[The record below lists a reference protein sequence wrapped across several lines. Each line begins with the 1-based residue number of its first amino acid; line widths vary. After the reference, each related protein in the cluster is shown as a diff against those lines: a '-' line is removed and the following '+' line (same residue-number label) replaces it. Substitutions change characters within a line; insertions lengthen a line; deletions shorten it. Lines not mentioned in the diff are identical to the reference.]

1 MLGNTMYTEI
11 IDTFSDAE
19 KSLVLTAFCGILE
32 YYKCQRYKTEIIV
45 PLNVAMN
52 HTVKSTTNDYTHMTV
67 FTDRHGVSMVRLL
80 SIYNFENDKTTL
92 CTDSDV
98 YDTVINYDKYV
109 ALINKCMKWKYLKLN
124 RLDEVRKFLFE
135 FEFYYR
141 KPLGEPMGKNEY
153 EVCIFKHP
161 KKKFVID
168 ELEDDKVKESALLT
182 AIMDTMEQLDMD
194 IPNPV
199 CIYSSISDLMD
210 YLKELKKKVGI
221 ENYNPHIVE
230 IDEDYGKILYGLG
243 CNSRLYYSMRRMNR
257 DNILYENY
265 DRDGCNNGVTL
276 ITSDDDDDDYTFED
290 CECCDNEPEACTC
303 KFRVEQLDDDYSSQE
318 YKEWEC
324 RLTRPT
330 IFSDEI
336 MDGRDEDLEEIA
348 LEKVNPIN
356 PHNSWYDYGFGLNDI
371 RKAFFMVLKHVGK
384 SIESYHDAMNETMFH
399 SKDRFDSIEISRLPN
414 NEDDCFSHDMK
425 LEYFTVT
432 PDRKIHCEYRKRASK
447 EQGDVDDLDYH
458 LHEEKYINIVNTVMG
473 WIKFHDDRIDEVKA
487 KYYEISGFPVKIIP
501 RPRRIWY
508 ARIDICNDRTTENYD
523 ASKDKKEYMW
533 RAIINYEEK
542 LKSMNR
548 HDFSRTERKKVEEE
562 LKEQYNDGFLYDYIF
577 TNDERNRLYKRLVEL
592 KKKVGEKVDK
602 EYLEE
607 DEDLLLEMKDLI
619 ADKKKLKIS
628 PYSMD
633 IVGAKSWQYK
643 DIQWY
648 EDSMRGLN
656 GKIIGSCKK
665 VDDVDALIML

>member
-52 HTVKSTTNDYTHMTV
+52 HTVKSTTNDYAHMTV
-67 FTDRHGVSMVRLL
+67 FTDCHGVSMVRLL
-80 SIYNFENDKTTL
+80 SIFDFENDKTTL
-92 CTDSDV
+92 CTDSVV
-98 YDTVINYDKYV
+98 YDAVINYDKYV

-124 RLDEVRKFLFE
+124 RLDEVRNFLLELEIQSQEQLFE
-135 FEFYYR
+135 
-141 KPLGEPMGKNEY
+141 NEY

-161 KKKFVID
+161 KKKFAIND
-168 ELEDDKVKESALLT
+168 MEDDKMKESALLT
-182 AIMDTMEQLDMD
+182 AIMDTMEELDMD

-210 YLKELKKKVGI
+210 YLKQLKNKVGI
-221 ENYNPHIVE
+221 ENYDPNIVE

-243 CNSRLYYSMRRMNR
+243 CDHRLYYSMRRMNR

-265 DRDGCNNGVTL
+265 DRDGYNNAETYV
-276 ITSDDDDDDYTFED
+276 TSDDDDDDVTFAH
-290 CECCDNEPEACTC
+290 CECCDNVDACKC
-303 KFRVEQLDDDYSSQE
+303 KLRVEELDDDYDSQE
-318 YKEWEC
+318 YKEWER

-330 IFSDEI
+330 IYSDEI

-356 PHNSWYDYGFGLNDI
+356 PSNSWYDYGFELKDV

-384 SIESYHDAMNETMFH
+384 EIALHHDFVNDAVFY
-399 SKDRFDSIEISRLPN
+399 SKDYFDSIEISRLPN
-414 NEDDCFSHDMK
+414 NENECFFHNMK
-425 LEYFTVT
+425 IEYFTVT
-432 PDRKIHCEYRKRASK
+432 PDRKIHCEYRKRAAK
-447 EQGDVDDLDYH
+447 KQGDLDDLDYQ
-458 LHEEKYINIVNTVMG
+458 LHREKYIKIVNTVMG
-473 WIKFHDDRIDEVKA
+473 WIKLHEDRLDEVKA

-508 ARIDICNDRTTENYD
+508 ARIDICNDRTTENYN
-523 ASKDKKEYMW
+523 ASIHKKEYMW
-533 RAIINYEEK
+533 RAIMNYEEK
-542 LKSMNR
+542 LRLMHRLDVSLAEKN
-548 HDFSRTERKKVEEE
+548 KIEEE
-562 LKEQYNDGFLYDYIF
+562 LKEQYRDGFLRNYIF

-592 KKKVGEKVDK
+592 KKKAGEKVDK

-607 DEDLLLEMKDLI
+607 NEDLLLEMKDLI
-619 ADKKKLKIS
+619 SDPKDLKIS

-648 EDSMRGLN
+648 EDSTRGLN

-665 VDDVDALIML
+665 IGSN

>member
-1 MLGNTMYTEI
+1 MLANTQYPEI
-11 IDTFSDAE
+11 IDTFSDVE
-19 KSLVLTAFCGILE
+19 KNLVLTAFCGILE

-52 HTVKSTTNDYTHMTV
+52 HTVKSTTNDYAHMTV
-67 FTDRHGVSMVRLL
+67 FTDCHGVSMVRLL
-80 SIYNFENDKTTL
+80 SIFNFENDKTTL
-92 CTDSDV
+92 CTDSIV
-98 YDTVINYDKYV
+98 YDAVINYDKYV

-124 RLDEVRKFLFE
+124 RLDEVRNFYLELEIQSREQLFT
-135 FEFYYR
+135 
-141 KPLGEPMGKNEY
+141 NEY

-168 ELEDDKVKESALLT
+168 DMEDDKMKESALLT
-182 AIMDTMEQLDMD
+182 AIMDTMEELDMD

-210 YLKELKKKVGI
+210 YLTQLKKKVGI
-221 ENYNPHIVE
+221 ENYDSNIVE

-265 DRDGCNNGVTL
+265 DRDGCNNAV
-276 ITSDDDDDDYTFED
+276 ITSDDDDDDVIIEY
-290 CECCDNEPEACTC
+290 CECCDNVEACKC
-303 KFRVEQLDDDYSSQE
+303 KLRVEQLVDDYSSQE

-336 MDGRDEDLEEIA
+336 MDGSDENLEEIA

-356 PHNSWYDYGFGLNDI
+356 PYDFWYDYGFGLKDI

-384 SIESYHDAMNETMFH
+384 QIASYHDVMNYAAFY
-399 SKDRFDSIEISRLPN
+399 SKDHFDSIEISRLPN
-414 NEDDCFSHDMK
+414 NEDECFSHDMK
-425 LEYFTVT
+425 IEYFTVT
-432 PDRKIHCEYRKRASK
+432 PDRKIHCEYRKRVSK
-447 EQGDVDDLDYH
+447 KQGDLDDLDYL
-458 LHEEKYINIVNTVMG
+458 LHGEKYINIVNTVMG
-473 WIKFHDDRIDEVKA
+473 WIKFHEDRIDEVKA

-508 ARIDICNDRTTENYD
+508 ARIDICNDRTIDNYN

-542 LKSMNR
+542 LKLMHR
-548 HDFSRTERKKVEEE
+548 HDFSLTERNKIDEE
-562 LKEQYNDGFLYDYIF
+562 LKEQYNDRFLQNYIF

-619 ADKKKLKIS
+619 ADIKNLKIS
-628 PYSMD
+628 PYSID

-648 EDSMRGLN
+648 EDSTRGLN

-665 VDDVDALIML
+665 VDDEDATTLL